1 MKRRNRRAGRV
12 RAERRSSRY
21 YIEGRRQE
29 RGLAGGSHMAAPLA
43 DSELVDPRALA
54 PTDHMRERARTGA
67 AVATEPAS

>member
-12 RAERRSSRY
+12 R
-21 YIEGRRQE
+21 
-29 RGLAGGSHMAAPLA
+29 A

-67 AVATEPAS
+67 AVATELAS